1 MARLLSLLL
10 VALAPSQVPN
20 PLLLL
25 GPQHQGSLTR
35 GWAWRGCPPR
45 SPVSP
50 FALARL
56 SGSRRYTWF
65 FGARFPC
72 GPRTPGAVPWALTSQ
87 QERPA
92 LGRVCP
98 GRRPCLMLA
107 FELGRGG
114 ERSGARGGGGAPGTF
129 SHLPGKDGSEDNDV
143 ADGRGSRTP
152 RGAWCGAQ
160 PGACGGVTVPAPA
173 GRPAAPACS
182 LRRGFLQRLLRA
194 GPCRLGSM
202 CASAVPP
209 ARRQHGSGSGDRP
222 APRAGLRAWGRS
234 PCGGLTCPAGTRKSS
249 GVCVSQCSELVC
261 AAF

>member
-25 GPQHQGSLTR
+25 GPQHQGLLTR

-56 SGSRRYTWF
+56 SESRRYTWF

-72 GPRTPGAVPWALTSQ
+72 GPRTPGAVLWALTSQ

-98 GRRPCLMLA
+98 GRHPCLMLA

-173 GRPAAPACS
+173 GRPAAASAGRSVPPGEHVRFGCAPRPPTARLWVWGQASSEGGAPGVGTEPVRWPHVPCRHQEIFWS
-182 LRRGFLQRLLRA
+182 LRF
-194 GPCRLGSM
+194 P
-202 CASAVPP
+202 V
-209 ARRQHGSGSGDRP
+209 
-222 APRAGLRAWGRS
+222 
-234 PCGGLTCPAGTRKSS
+234 
-249 GVCVSQCSELVC
+249 
-261 AAF
+261 F